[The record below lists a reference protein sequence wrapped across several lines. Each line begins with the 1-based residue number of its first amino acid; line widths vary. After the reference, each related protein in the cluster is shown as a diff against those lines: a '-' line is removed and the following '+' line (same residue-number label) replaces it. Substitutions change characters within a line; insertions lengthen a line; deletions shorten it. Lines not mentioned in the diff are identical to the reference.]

1 MRIEYDTKFNLKD
14 VAWHMVNN
22 RATPGVVTDISFS
35 YDENIWLSGSDCENI
50 WQRIKRAF
58 GKTDKQMRITYS
70 LTSLSQDGKFMC
82 SGEMVHVPEN
92 ELYASK
98 EELLASL

>member
-1 MRIEYDTKFNLKD
+1 MKIEYETKFDLKD
-14 VAWHMVNN
+14 VAWHMVKN

-35 YDENIWLSGSDCENI
+35 LAAGIWLTGTDCESI
-50 WQRIKRAF
+50 WKRIKRAF
-58 GKTDKQMRITYS
+58 GKIDKRVRITYS

-82 SGEMVHVPEN
+82 SGEMVHVPED
-92 ELYASK
+92 ELYATK